1 MALDRWIALI
11 ILLIAIAY
19 GYAAFFTLDTALPP
33 FMRNNPVWPS
43 TFPKIIAGMAVIFSL
58 IILLGFEKSN
68 SDAETADIDYRR
80 LTDYHLITA
89 LSLIGLMI
97 IYALVLR
104 PFGFIGATIGF
115 LVISAIILGERNFK
129 ILLPTTAIAT
139 GIVWYLVQIVLG
151 IFLSPWPSFI
161 SSGAS

>member
-11 ILLIAIAY
+11 LLTIAVAY
-19 GYAAFFTLDTALPP
+19 GFAAFFTLDAALPP

-43 TFPKIIAGMAVIFSL
+43 TFPKIIAGLAIALSL
-58 IILLGFEKSN
+58 VILLGVEKSTL
-68 SDAETADIDYRR
+68 DPETADINYRKLSDYK
-80 LTDYHLITA
+80 LLTA

-97 IYALVLR
+97 VYALVLR

-115 LVISAIILGERNFK
+115 LTISAVILGERNLK
-129 ILLPTTAIAT
+129 LLLPITAVAT

-161 SSGAS
+161 SWGTI